1 MKFRKSMRARN
12 SGRGG
17 RKTTRKQRGGMPR
30 KSYVGKW
37 CEADCPYSKNGY
49 HNYSKW
55 GQGFLINWDEGL
67 CQKERLCYNCDCK
80 DAYTYPA
87 YWLGND
93 KRGKPKWTCS
103 ESY

>member
-49 HNYSKW
+49 HRYGKRTHWLVYADNDYGK
-55 GQGFLINWDEGL
+55 
-67 CQKERLCYNCDCK
+67 CQWEEWCNNCDCK
-80 DAYTYPA
+80 NAGTYPA
-87 YWLGND
+87 EYIGND
-93 KRGKPKWTCS
+93 KHGNARWSCG
-103 ESY
+103 Y